1 MLHQLAGAKLRPPLD
16 ETSLDDQDIRGTIHI
31 AFAGDPSTGKTRLAR
46 RVNAI
51 FPNSRYVDME
61 SASAVGL
68 KGSVQRVEQF
78 DTNRWTVSTG
88 ALASANRGIVV
99 ADELDKAHSDDAKA
113 LHGPMSDGI
122 VRIDKANI
130 HTDLAARTSI
140 LAVCNPEK
148 QRFDKNSDLKEQIPI
163 PEALW
168 SRFDIVVPFEDNPLN
183 QDANRQKAS
192 RFRDRIN
199 NNGGP
204 EFTEKF
210 IRKYISIA
218 REYDPEL
225 TQEAAEHLEDIWV
238 ELRQESSQDTVSVT
252 TRHQDAMYRLAQ
264 ASARLRLSDEIQ
276 VQDVRQGKDT
286 VETSLRMV
294 SEDDELDADRLTA
307 GPSAEQREMIEVA
320 EELVGEALSLA
331 PSNAVDEEQIWAVAK
346 NDMGDEWTEA
356 RVVEALDLAVQK
368 GTLWRNQAGYGV
380 VDDG

>member
-1 MLHQLAGAKLRPPLD
+1 
-16 ETSLDDQDIRGTIHI
+16 
-31 AFAGDPSTGKTRLAR
+31 
-46 RVNAI
+46 
-51 FPNSRYVDME
+51 
-61 SASAVGL
+61 
-68 KGSVQRVEQF
+68 
-78 DTNRWTVSTG
+78 
-88 ALASANRGIVV
+88 
-99 ADELDKAHSDDAKA
+99 
-113 LHGPMSDGI
+113 MSDGV

-130 HTDLAARTSI
+130 HTDLEARTSI

-148 QRFDKNSDLKEQIPI
+148 QRFDKNSELKEQIPI

-168 SRFDIVVPFEDNPLN
+168 SRFDVVVPFEDNPL
-183 QDANRQKAS
+183 DDKANRQKAS
-192 RFRDRIN
+192 RFKNQVSN
-199 NNGGP
+199 NSGP
-204 EFTEKF
+204 EFTEEF
-210 IRKYISIA
+210 VRRYVAVA

-225 TQEAAEHLEDIWV
+225 TESAAEHLEDVWV

-276 VQDVRQGKDT
+276 VQDVRQGKDI

-320 EELVGEALSLA
+320 EELVREALSLA
-331 PSNAVDEEQIWAVAK
+331 PSNAVDKEQIWAVAK